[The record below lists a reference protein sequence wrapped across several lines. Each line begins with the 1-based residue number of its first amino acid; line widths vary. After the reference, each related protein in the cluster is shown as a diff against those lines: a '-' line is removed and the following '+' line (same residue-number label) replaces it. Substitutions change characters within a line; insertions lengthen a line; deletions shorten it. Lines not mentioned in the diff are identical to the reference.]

1 MNLNDLTIADLKM
14 LSDLPG
20 CKSLRLWAKQE
31 RCTPAR
37 AGRLLAR
44 LEENLGLS
52 LMVRS
57 NRGLVPTPVAEQL
70 AKRAYQVLNAVEH
83 LRTEISGE
91 EVVPFERSIVFGA
104 RGFLGIAMA
113 RQLVAVAQ
121 TAGVGLQIIDLSP
134 LDTATAV
141 REECLGIVLGLED
154 IDYGRNWQRRKVG
167 HLHWR
172 IYARSGHPLELG
184 ASKADIIKFRLGHH
198 IYWDGRRLVSN
209 EGTFHD
215 KLGVGQLGFGTQ
227 TTAAAIAVAIASDQL
242 IVIPEL
248 AARDYVSSGRLIE
261 IPAAPEFTQSVPVFL
276 HGHQDRISKKIWT
289 TLVQE
294 FTRALK

>member
-1 MNLNDLTIADLKM
+1 VNINELTIGDLKM

-31 RCTPAR
+31 RCTPAK
-37 AGRLLAR
+37 ASRLLAR
-44 LEENLGLS
+44 LEANLGLS

-57 NRGLVPTPVAEQL
+57 NRGLVPTPAAEQL
-70 AKRAYQVLNAVEH
+70 AKRASQVLNAVEH

-91 EVVPFERSIVFGA
+91 EVGPFERSIVFGA

-113 RQLVAVAQ
+113 RYLVAVAH

-134 LDTATAV
+134 LDTASAV
-141 REECLGIVLGLED
+141 REESLGIVLGLED

-167 HLHWR
+167 HLRWR
-172 IYARSGHPLELG
+172 VYARSGHPLELG
-184 ASKADIIKFRLGHH
+184 ASKADITKFRLGHH
-198 IYWDGRRLVSN
+198 IYWDGRRLVSS
-209 EGTFHD
+209 EGNFHD
-215 KLGVGQLGFGTQ
+215 ILGVGQLGFGTQ

-242 IVIPEL
+242 IIIPEI
-248 AARDYVSSGRLIE
+248 AAREYVSSGRLIE
-261 IPAAPEFTQSVPVFL
+261 IPTTPEFHQSVPVFL

-289 TLVQE
+289 TLIQE
-294 FTRALK
+294 FAQALK